1 MAFSSFLPVSSDS
14 PFSINNIPF
23 GVFSTKANSTA
34 RVGVAI
40 GTYILDVKALVHA
53 GIFERYCEC
62 KFPYDTLSKTTLNE
76 FAALGRTISAA
87 TRLFIQHL
95 LLNTTHIL
103 RDDIK
108 LRTQSLIEQ
117 ADATMHL
124 PFAIGDFTDFLNSRT
139 HARNTHS
146 SHETPVNMFNPP
158 RAFPGRASSVLPSGT
173 PIVRPIGHLFDEHG
187 KPFVG
192 PSKELDV
199 EVELAF
205 FVGVPNDRFSRVPIT
220 KAEDHIFGVV
230 MLNDWSTR
238 DVQRGEDFPF
248 AAFNAKNFASTISP
262 WVVTLDALEPFRIPP
277 QPRDEGDMLPYLTDP
292 KDSTYD
298 IHIRMDWKIA
308 ETGEIFQASRSHLQ
322 NAYWTFKQMLTFHTL
337 SGCPMRTGDLVG
349 TGTITGE
356 DSSSY
361 CSLVEM
367 TRNNTRKITTP
378 NGTVRSFVEDGD
390 EVVFTAWCGDEADAG
405 LIGFGECGGLI
416 LPSEF

>member
-1 MAFSSFLPVSSDS
+1 MVALSSFLPIPSNS

-23 GVFSTKANSTA
+23 GVFSTKSDPIP
-34 RVGVAI
+34 RIGVAI
-40 GTYILDVKALVHA
+40 GASILDLKAL
-53 GIFERYCEC
+53 
-62 KFPYDTLSKTTLNE
+62 TTLNE
-76 FAALGRTISAA
+76 FAALGRPVTAA

-95 LLNTTHIL
+95 LLDSTDIL
-103 RDDIK
+103 RDDLE
-108 LRTQSLIEQ
+108 LRRLSVIEQ
-117 ADATMHL
+117 VNATMHL
-124 PFAIGDFTDFLNSRT
+124 PFGIGDFTDFLNSRT

-146 SHETPVNMFNPP
+146 SHATPVNMFNPP
-158 RAFPGRASSVLPSGT
+158 RAFPGRASSILPSGS
-173 PIVRPIGHLFDEHG
+173 PIVRPIGHLFDEYG
-187 KPFVG
+187 KPFSG
-192 PSKELDV
+192 PSRELDV

-205 FVGVPNDRFSRVPIT
+205 FVGVPNFMFKRIPIT
-220 KAEDHIFGVV
+220 EAEDHIFGVV

-238 DVQRGEDFPF
+238 DIQRGEDFPF

-262 WVVTLDALEPFRIPP
+262 WVVTLDALEPFRIKP
-277 QPRDEGDMLPYLTDP
+277 QARDEGDMLLYLTDP

-367 TRNNTRKITTP
+367 TRNNTQKITTP
-378 NGTVRSFVEDGD
+378 GGAIRSFVEDGD
-390 EVVFTAWCGDEADAG
+390 EIIFTAWGGHTVDAG
-405 LIGFGECGGLI
+405 CVGFGECRGII
-416 LPSEF
+416 LPAEL